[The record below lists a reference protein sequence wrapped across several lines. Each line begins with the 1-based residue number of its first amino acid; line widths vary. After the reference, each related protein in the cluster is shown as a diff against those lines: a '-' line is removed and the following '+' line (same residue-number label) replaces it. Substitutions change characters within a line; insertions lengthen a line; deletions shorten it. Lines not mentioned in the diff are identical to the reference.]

1 MESLD
6 YGISTVLASLR
17 RDLNT
22 QRSPLC
28 SLPCELLIDTTFYLT
43 SEANVISMTHV
54 SHRL

>member
-17 RDLNT
+17 QDLNT